1 MQERK
6 KQALEDEKNKI
17 IETLKLDAQKK
28 IDSINI
34 ELNLKLAI
42 IEAGFSLDNF
52 IYYNHSNEGVFN
64 WVDYRD
70 KITQE
75 QLDEL
80 LTKIDK
86 SKLPEN
92 IVFKL
97 KK

>member
-1 MQERK
+1 M
-6 KQALEDEKNKI
+6 EDEKNKI
-17 IETLKLDAQKK
+17 IGTLKLDAQKK
-28 IDSINI
+28 IDSINT
-34 ELNLKLAI
+34 ELNLRLAI
-42 IEAGFSLDNF
+42 VEAGFSLNNF

-64 WVDYRD
+64 WVDYQD

-97 KK
+97 NK

>member
-1 MQERK
+1 M
-6 KQALEDEKNKI
+6 
-17 IETLKLDAQKK
+17 
-28 IDSINI
+28 
-34 ELNLKLAI
+34 AI
-42 IEAGFSLDNF
+42 IEAGFSLNNF

-64 WVDYRD
+64 WVDYQD